1 MKIKRKTLYAGILMT
16 VLLLG
21 LTGCR
26 KNEQEETTG
35 DMVISETAV
44 LTEEQETESLT
55 EEQETEILTEKQES
69 KSDLQLESE
78 TESGYLAFLKGT
90 KSAVVSSNEHYF
102 PQGSYT
108 LSEMVSFLSESFQ
121 EMDLPDALISTSYAL
136 IDCGMD
142 GELEMAVKLDFQN
155 ESTYETASE
164 YLILKERDGEVF
176 CEVELN
182 SYYRSAIFINQAG
195 VMDLITM
202 YGYTH
207 SFVKEFFINAEG
219 EIVFVFSCHTYDGL
233 ENNLIHEDFLP
244 SYLQD
249 KINIKW
255 NSEDSSESYTLEIY
269 NTWQYSDT
277 FDDDM
282 YDAYLANNEFIFY
295 DEDGYC
301 ANPEDEVLSI
311 YLDHGVRIED
321 DYELEESL
329 RTYKESLGLTDEM
342 CSADEIEWTEWDGRG
357 DFENE

>member
-1 MKIKRKTLYAGILMT
+1 MKIRQKILYAGILTT

-21 LTGCR
+21 LTGCGKKR
-26 KNEQEETTG
+26 QEEAVEDKTASGTT
-35 DMVISETAV
+35 VSEEKQGTKA
-44 LTEEQETESLT
+44 LP
-55 EEQETEILTEKQES
+55 EKQEEE
-69 KSDLQLESE
+69 SDFRTESE

-90 KSAVVSSNEHYF
+90 KSAVVPNDEHYF
-102 PQGSYT
+102 PQGAYT
-108 LSEMVSFLSESFQ
+108 LSEMVSFLSENLQ
-121 EMDLPDALISTSYAL
+121 EQDIPDTLLSTSYAL

-142 GELEMAVKLDFQN
+142 GEQELAIKLDFLN

-164 YLILKERDGEVF
+164 YLFLKERGEELF

-182 SYYRSAIFINQAG
+182 SYYRSDVFINQAG
-195 VMDLITM
+195 VFDLITM

-311 YLDHGVRIED
+311 YLDHGIRIED